1 MEQFT
6 YKKSADVLALAAS
19 FADFTYK
26 KHCHEEYAVGVTLRG
41 IQQYNLSDSFQ
52 SSHKNGVMLFN
63 REQYHDGRS
72 YDKEG
77 IDYVMLYIKP
87 ELVAEILGK
96 KELRFQSPIVYD
108 VSLARSIC
116 ALSRAILDG
125 NDETLCTEQ
134 LIHLIGMLSKT
145 AMDAEQRKNN
155 RLVKQAKE
163 MMYGSI
169 GNVLKLD
176 DLCKEFGMSKYQLI
190 REFKAHTGISPYQF
204 FLNCK
209 VEHAKRSIEASKDIY
224 TAVAEYGFVDLTHL
238 NRHFKSM
245 FGITAYEYMSQLQ

>member
-1 MEQFT
+1 
-6 YKKSADVLALAAS
+6 
-19 FADFTYK
+19 
-26 KHCHEEYAVGVTLRG
+26 
-41 IQQYNLSDSFQ
+41 
-52 SSHKNGVMLFN
+52 MLFN

-204 FLNCK
+204 F
-209 VEHAKRSIEASKDIY
+209 
-224 TAVAEYGFVDLTHL
+224 
-238 NRHFKSM
+238 
-245 FGITAYEYMSQLQ
+245 